1 MQLEAQPPTTDIF
14 SPFRVWLQDDIS
26 AVRLHVMS
34 NNAAVRFY
42 ERAGFE
48 VSATKPD
55 YPPGYTAYRM
65 VKQLGA

>member
-1 MQLEAQPPTTDIF
+1 
-14 SPFRVWLQDDIS
+14 
-26 AVRLHVMS
+26 MS

-55 YPPGYTAYRM
+55 YPTGYTAYRM
-65 VKQLGA
+65 VKQLQGA